1 MASETSSAAK
11 SKRPLSPHLQIYK
24 PQFTSV
30 LSITH
35 RLTGIAL
42 AVGTVLLAVWIVV
55 VATTGE
61 SSIYADFNGFLGSWF
76 GRLLL
81 LGWSIALFY
90 HLLNGIRHLFWDAG
104 YGFDLATAEKS
115 GYAVLFGTAC
125 LTVLAWWFGLMMEFR

>member
-35 RLTGIAL
+35 RVSGIAL
-42 AVGTVLLAVWIVV
+42 AAGTVLLAVWIVV
-55 VATTGE
+55 VATGAPD
-61 SSIYADFNGFLGSWF
+61 IYAGFTGFFGSWF

-104 YGFDLATAEKS
+104 YGFDLVTAQKS
-115 GYAVLFGTAC
+115 AYAVLFGTAC
-125 LTVLAWWFGLMMEFR
+125 LTVVAWWFGLMMEFH

>member
-11 SKRPLSPHLQIYK
+11 AKRPLSPHLQIYK

-30 LSITH
+30 LSISH
-35 RLTGIAL
+35 RLAGIAL
-42 AVGTVLLAVWIVV
+42 AAGTVLLAVWIVA
-55 VATTGE
+55 VAAGPE
-61 SSIYADFNGFLGSWF
+61 AYAAFTGFLDSWF

-81 LGWSIALFY
+81 LGWSVALFY

-104 YGFDLATAEKS
+104 YGFDLVIAEKS